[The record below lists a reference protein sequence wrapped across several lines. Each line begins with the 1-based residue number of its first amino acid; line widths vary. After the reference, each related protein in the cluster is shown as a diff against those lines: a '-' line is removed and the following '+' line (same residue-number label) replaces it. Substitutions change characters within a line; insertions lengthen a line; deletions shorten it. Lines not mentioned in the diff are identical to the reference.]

1 MIPQFILNENSMKTT
16 NDSDKEKNKEIL
28 LKFRKEILKW
38 INELEFLQ
46 YERTFIEHL
55 LGSHFLAIST
65 PKLYQPTKELI
76 KELKKVEYRGDE
88 LFVTV
93 RIHKKRIASLIESSG
108 PIDKLEIEHNRIK
121 IEFRNYVINFKE
133 VKKNIFDMI
142 KKIMKKDKQKFII
155 KNQ

>member
-1 MIPQFILNENSMKTT
+1 MKTT
-16 NDSDKEKNKEIL
+16 NDSDKEKNKEVL

-65 PKLYQPTKELI
+65 PKLYEPTKELI
-76 KELKKVEYRGDE
+76 KELKKVENKGDE

-93 RIHKKRIASLIESSG
+93 RIHKKRIASLIESRELMKE
-108 PIDKLEIEHNRIK
+108 IEIEHNKII
-121 IEFRNYVINFKE
+121 IEFGNYVISFKE

>member
-1 MIPQFILNENSMKTT
+1 MKTT
-16 NDSDKEKNKEIL
+16 NNSDKEKNKEKL
-28 LKFRKEILKW
+28 LKFRREILKW

-65 PKLYQPTKELI
+65 PKLYEPTKELI
-76 KELKKVEYRGDE
+76 KELKKVENKGDE

-93 RIHKKRIASLIESSG
+93 RIHKKRIASLIESRELM
-108 PIDKLEIEHNRIK
+108 KEIEIENEHNKII
-121 IEFRNYVINFKE
+121 IEFGNYVISFKE